1 MKRGQKDI
9 DYEALLNVVLD
20 IGKEMVK
27 SGAETNRA
35 EDSIYRMMESYGTEQ
50 CNAFVIQ
57 SNIQA
62 TIKPPGKPILHR
74 FGGYIRLGSIM
85 TVWTI

>member
-1 MKRGQKDI
+1 M

-35 EDSIYRMMESYGTEQ
+35 EDSIYRMIHIMISM
-50 CNAFVIQ
+50 
-57 SNIQA
+57 
-62 TIKPPGKPILHR
+62 
-74 FGGYIRLGSIM
+74 RLM
-85 TVWTI
+85 